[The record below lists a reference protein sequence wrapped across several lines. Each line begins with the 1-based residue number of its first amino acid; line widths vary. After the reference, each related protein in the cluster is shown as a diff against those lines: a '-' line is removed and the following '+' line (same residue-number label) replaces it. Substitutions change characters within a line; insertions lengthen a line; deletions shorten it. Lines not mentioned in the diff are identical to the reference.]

1 MMRRFALLGFALAL
15 AMALPM
21 GFEAEAGK
29 KKMKH
34 NACKGQTLTGQS
46 VTWKC
51 KLDEKCCFGAVTG
64 MGTCAPKSGMCL

>member
-29 KKMKH
+29 KKTY
-34 NACKGQTLTGQS
+34 NACKGQTLTGQKVS
-46 VTWKC
+46 WKC
-51 KLDEKCCFGAVTG
+51 KLDEKCCFGPVTG